1 MASFQPKPLP
11 YVKGLVDRGDKAYES
26 MEPQLAVKFYQEAC
40 RNLLPQ
46 MSSSPDPEYVKNAL
60 SHSYTQIGECMVQL
74 GDHSEGTRSDERR
87 ADNIDSSCYFKCYSI
102 LTQFYYSPHAALSAF
117 TASLRIKETAEVH
130 LLIGQLQSAGDALL
144 SFRKGVELL
153 EKERRKKLLCQG
165 YSNIAELWMTDLCME
180 PEAESSCE
188 AAVLK
193 ACENDE
199 NKWPDGSQALSSLRL
214 SQRRGGDASEAILK
228 AYAMIEKGCVASA
241 NTVGL
246 GSKDVRENAAME
258 DGQALEIEEEE
269 LKRVE
274 ELPGFE
280 FRTQTSKL
288 MLECAGVEGL
298 GKEEVLKLADGAI
311 MVLGSIL
318 CENDEVVETFFLL
331 GCAFATL
338 GDSENAMT
346 YLNRAKEM
354 LEKVK
359 KGMEEELRNLQ
370 GFDVDG
376 LGAQVEGI
384 EDQMDMID
392 DKIEEVEEGGGGGK
406 GMDVVG

>member
-1 MASFQPKPLP
+1 MSRFTPSEASRSLNLP
-11 YVKGLVDRGDKAYES
+11 HFLI
-26 MEPQLAVKFYQEAC
+26 
-40 RNLLPQ
+40 
-46 MSSSPDPEYVKNAL
+46 
-60 SHSYTQIGECMVQL
+60 T
-74 GDHSEGTRSDERR
+74 
-87 ADNIDSSCYFKCYSI
+87 
-102 LTQFYYSPHAALSAF
+102 LTSNSF
-117 TASLRIKETAEVH
+117 T
-130 LLIGQLQSAGDALL
+130 
-144 SFRKGVELL
+144 
-153 EKERRKKLLCQG
+153 G

-298 GKEEVLKLADGAI
+298 GKEEVRAR
-311 MVLGSIL
+311 S
-318 CENDEVVETFFLL
+318 E
-331 GCAFATL
+331 AT
-338 GDSENAMT
+338 S
-346 YLNRAKEM
+346 
-354 LEKVK
+354 
-359 KGMEEELRNLQ
+359 
-370 GFDVDG
+370 
-376 LGAQVEGI
+376 
-384 EDQMDMID
+384 
-392 DKIEEVEEGGGGGK
+392 
-406 GMDVVG
+406 

>member
-74 GDHSEGTRSDERR
+74 GDHSE
-87 ADNIDSSCYFKCYSI
+87 
-102 LTQFYYSPHAALSAF
+102 ALSAF